1 MCINATALITVML
14 DCSEVNTE
22 ISDAGMKTVESNN
35 CREILEDNGNTNST
49 LATMQ
54 EGTRFFYKDQWNFIN
69 PFT

>member
-35 CREILEDNGNTNST
+35 CREMLEDNGNTNST
-49 LATMQ
+49 LATM
-54 EGTRFFYKDQWNFIN
+54 
-69 PFT
+69 